1 MRIANSPVR
10 LFERLCD
17 FQEQKISVGR
27 GASTLL
33 AEKYSQEIDQILA
46 KYPPEEKRAA
56 VLPLLY
62 MAQREYGYIT
72 AEAIHEVAAL
82 LDLDPTQVGGLVG
95 FYTLLHDHPG
105 GTYKIQ
111 ICTDLPCALRGA
123 EEFAEAVCENLGVQF
138 GEPTKDGMILVEQV
152 KCLAG
157 CDKAPMFQVQDPEGI
172 HYYEN
177 QDPVSAMQVIEK
189 LRKRGKHA

>member
-1 MRIANSPVR
+1 M
-10 LFERLCD
+10 
-17 FQEQKISVGR
+17 
-27 GASTLL
+27 L
-33 AEKYSQEIDQILA
+33 AEKYNQEIDQILA

-62 MAQREYGYIT
+62 LAQREYGFVSI
-72 AEAIHEVAAL
+72 EAINEIAKL

-95 FYTLLHDHPG
+95 FYTLLHEHPG

-123 EEFAEAVCENLGVQF
+123 EEFAGQLCENLGIQF
-138 GEPTKDGMILVEQV
+138 GETTEDGTIMVEEV

-157 CDKAPMFQVQDPEGI
+157 CDRAPMFQVQEPDGI
-172 HYYEN
+172 HYYEDQN
-177 QDPVSAMQVIEK
+177 VESAMAVIQE
-189 LRKRGKHA
+189 LRKRGKRG

>member
-1 MRIANSPVR
+1 M
-10 LFERLCD
+10 
-17 FQEQKISVGR
+17 
-27 GASTLL
+27 L
-33 AEKYSQEIDQILA
+33 AEKHQPVIDQILG
-46 KYPPEEKRAA
+46 KFPPEQKRAA

-62 MAQREYGYIT
+62 LAQREYGYVT
-72 AEAIHEVAAL
+72 SQAIEEIASL
-82 LDLDPTQVGGLVG
+82 LDLDATQVGGLVG

-123 EEFAEAVCENLGVQF
+123 DEFAQQICENLGVKF
-138 GEPTKDGMILVEQV
+138 GDTTEDGLIMVEEV

-177 QDPVSAMQVIEK
+177 QDVDRAMNLIED
-189 LRKRGKHA
+189 LRKRGSNG

>member
-1 MRIANSPVR
+1 M
-10 LFERLCD
+10 
-17 FQEQKISVGR
+17 
-27 GASTLL
+27 L
-33 AEKYSQEIDQILA
+33 AEKYNQEIDQILA

-62 MAQREYGYIT
+62 LAQREYGFVSI
-72 AEAIHEVAAL
+72 EAINEIAKL

-95 FYTLLHDHPG
+95 FYTLLHEHPG

-123 EEFAEAVCENLGVQF
+123 EEFAGQLCENLGIQF
-138 GEPTKDGMILVEQV
+138 GETTEDGTIMVEEV

-157 CDKAPMFQVQDPEGI
+157 CDRAPMFQVQEPDGI
-172 HYYEN
+172 HYYEDQN
-177 QDPVSAMQVIEK
+177 IESAMAVIQE
-189 LRKRGKHA
+189 LRKRGKRG